1 MLDKELYIIGASGL
15 GKEILATLKSSGFL
29 KQYSFIGFIDNF
41 EGVVNGIPIV
51 GRNEF
56 LTGLKKESDVLLA
69 IGSPVVRKR
78 ILDQLL
84 KYRHLNFI
92 TYVHPGASIYDSE
105 TIKIGRGCYIGENS
119 ILTTDIIVEDFCFLN
134 INVSLHH
141 YTIIRENSV
150 LMPGVIIT
158 GGAEIGKN
166 SYLGNNFQISDK
178 VKIPENSLLKL

>member
-1 MLDKELYIIGASGL
+1 M
-15 GKEILATLKSSGFL
+15 
-29 KQYSFIGFIDNF
+29 
-41 EGVVNGIPIV
+41 VNGIPIV

-141 YTIIRENSV
+141 DTIIRENSV